1 MNNFQLKLANKNKNN
16 KVKPILPSSYQK
28 KRIAIGKIKI
38 TLKKG
43 GGGGGFKVLNNYS
56 NIFYFA

>member
-28 KRIAIGKIKI
+28 KAYCYWENKDNFEE
-38 TLKKG
+38 
-43 GGGGGFKVLNNYS
+43 GGGGFKVLNNYS
-56 NIFYFA
+56 NIFYFV

>member
-43 GGGGGFKVLNNYS
+43 GGGFKVHNNYS
-56 NIFYFA
+56 N